1 MNEAMLDE
9 IRKFVAPEFI
19 FGADARLLA
28 GRYARRLGGNRI
40 LLISDPGVLAAG
52 WSEEVATSLE
62 REGLLV
68 TQFLGVSPNPRDTE
82 VMEGAALF
90 REAGCD
96 LIVAVGGGS
105 VMDCAKGVGIVAANG
120 GSILEF
126 EGVDQVPAP
135 MTPLICIPTTGG
147 TSADVSQFAII
158 TNTQERVKIAII
170 SKAVVPD
177 VALIDPRT
185 LLTMDAYLTACTGM
199 DAMVHA
205 IEAFVSNAHSPIT
218 DLHALEAIRLVSTHL
233 RASTAAPADLEL
245 RTQIMLAS
253 LQAGLAFSNAS
264 LGCVH
269 AMAHSLGGFMDLA
282 HGECNALLLPHVMD
296 FNFIKAPD
304 RYRRIGEAMGCDLR
318 GLNEREG
325 RSRILHHVLDLR
337 RDCGIDQGLAA
348 RGVRSSD
355 LHRLAGKAI
364 LDPCNATN
372 PRPPCQE
379 DLRALY
385 AEAM

>member
-1 MNEAMLDE
+1 MTDAMLDE

-28 GRYARRLGGNRI
+28 GRYARRLGGQRI
-40 LLISDPGVLAAG
+40 LLISDPGVQAAG
-52 WSEEVATSLE
+52 WTEDVGSGLE
-62 REGLLV
+62 QEGLAV
-68 TQFLGVSPNPRDTE
+68 TRFLGVSPNPRDTE

-90 REAGCD
+90 REAGCN

-120 GSILEF
+120 GSILAF

-135 MTPLICIPTTGG
+135 MAPLICIPTTGG

-158 TNTQERVKIAII
+158 TDTQERVKIAII

-264 LGCVH
+264 LGSVH
-269 AMAHSLGGFMDLA
+269 AMAHSLGGYMDLA

-296 FNFIKAPD
+296 FNFNTAPE

-325 RSRILHHVLDLR
+325 RSRILRHVLDLR
-337 RDCGIDQGLAA
+337 RDCGIDDGLAA
-348 RGVRSSD
+348 RGVRLDD
-355 LHRLAGKAI
+355 LPRLAGKAI

-372 PRPPCQE
+372 PRPPSRD

>member
-1 MNEAMLDE
+1 MTDAMLDE

-28 GRYARRLGGNRI
+28 GRYARRLGGQRI
-40 LLISDPGVLAAG
+40 LLISDPGVQAAG
-52 WSEEVATSLE
+52 WTEDVGSGLE
-62 REGLLV
+62 QEGLAV
-68 TQFLGVSPNPRDTE
+68 TRFLGVSPNPRDTE

-90 REAGCD
+90 REAGCN

-120 GSILEF
+120 GSILAF

-135 MTPLICIPTTGG
+135 MAPLICIPTTGG

-158 TNTQERVKIAII
+158 TDTQERVKIAII

-264 LGCVH
+264 LGSVH
-269 AMAHSLGGFMDLA
+269 AMAHSLGGYMDLA

-296 FNFIKAPD
+296 FNFNTAPE

-318 GLNEREG
+318 GLNERES
-325 RSRILHHVLDLR
+325 RSRILRHVLDLR
-337 RDCGIDQGLAA
+337 RDCGIDDGLAA
-348 RGVRSSD
+348 RGVRLDD
-355 LHRLAGKAI
+355 LPRLAGKAI

-372 PRPPCQE
+372 PRPPSRD

>member
-1 MNEAMLDE
+1 MTDAMLDE

-28 GRYARRLGGNRI
+28 GRYARRLGGQRI
-40 LLISDPGVLAAG
+40 LLISDPGVQAAG
-52 WSEEVATSLE
+52 WTEDVGSGLE
-62 REGLLV
+62 QEGLAV
-68 TQFLGVSPNPRDTE
+68 TRFLGVSPNPRDTE

-90 REAGCD
+90 REAGCN

-120 GSILEF
+120 GSILAF

-135 MTPLICIPTTGG
+135 MAPLICIPTTGG

-158 TNTQERVKIAII
+158 TDTRERVKIAII

-264 LGCVH
+264 LGSVH
-269 AMAHSLGGFMDLA
+269 AMAHSLGGYMDLA

-296 FNFIKAPD
+296 FNFNTAPE

-318 GLNEREG
+318 GLNERES
-325 RSRILHHVLDLR
+325 RSRILRHVLDLR
-337 RDCGIDQGLAA
+337 RDCGIDDGLAA
-348 RGVRSSD
+348 RGVRLDD
-355 LHRLAGKAI
+355 LPRLAGKAI

-372 PRPPCQE
+372 PRPPSRD